1 MLGRG
6 PRGTVYVARQTGLG
20 RRVALKVYRARVD
33 QIGAAW
39 PEHAGVARLH
49 AAGAAG
55 SGGFTASQLAAGG
68 SLAARLAAGDLA
80 REHALG
86 LCDQVAETL
95 DAVAVAHG
103 ALSPGNVLIDAE
115 GRALLCDFGMP
126 GVQASPA
133 ADQRALAELR
143 ARCRQ
148 LPASPARRRRGP
160 VALSLATLVTAAA
173 IVVAAGAL
181 GDDDDSGAGEVSAP
195 LPGAALLGSRLD
207 DVKPATLGCDGAAP
221 SGSAPLCT
229 LVQLR
234 RDGRPL
240 RFAADGVVRRW
251 TVRGA
256 SGDMALHIARPSAR
270 GRYVLAARSQ
280 TERAAGP
287 AARSFGTDI
296 AVRRGDLVGIEL
308 GPHAGVGVTRDARG
322 ATALRFVGALHFA
335 PPRQPAPPTATDLD
349 GALELRVEYVAGAR
363 PRPVPT
369 LTGDAARRAPAGR
382 RISTGEIALR
392 DGRVRTLNLVALP
405 GRVVLD
411 LLRGRTRL
419 QRLDVV
425 GADPRGRLTSFERF
439 SRLAIGPIVMW
450 RNPSGRE
457 IVHDYRVSGDG
468 LEPID

>member
-1 MLGRG
+1 
-6 PRGTVYVARQTGLG
+6 VYVARQTGLG
-20 RRVALKVYRARVD
+20 RRVALKVYPARVD
-33 QIGAAW
+33 GIGAAW

-55 SGGFTASQLAAGG
+55 GGGFTASQLAAGG
-68 SLAARLAAGDLA
+68 SLATRLAAGDLA
-80 REHALG
+80 REHALA

-95 DAVAVAHG
+95 DAIAVAHG
-103 ALSPGNVLIDAE
+103 ALSAGNVLIDAE

-126 GVQASPA
+126 GVDASPA
-133 ADQRALAELR
+133 ADQQALDELR
-143 ARCRQ
+143 TRCRQ
-148 LPASPARRRRGP
+148 LPAHPARRRRRQI
-160 VALSLATLVTAAA
+160 ALSLATLATAAA
-173 IVVAAGAL
+173 IVVAGAL
-181 GDDDDSGAGEVSAP
+181 GDDDDSASDGVTAP

-207 DVKPATLGCDGAAP
+207 GPQPLTLGCDGAAP

-234 RDGRPL
+234 RDGRPV

-280 TERAAGP
+280 TERVTGP
-287 AARSFGTDI
+287 TAQSFATDI
-296 AVRRGDLVGIEL
+296 AVRRGDLAGIEL
-308 GPHAGVGVTRDARG
+308 GPGAGVGVTRDARG
-322 ATALRFVGALHFA
+322 AAALRFLGALHFA
-335 PPRQPAPPTATDLD
+335 PPRQPAPPTATGLD
-349 GALELRVEYVAGAR
+349 GALELRVEYLPGTR

-369 LTGDAARRAPAGR
+369 LTGGAARDAPTGR
-382 RISTGEIALR
+382 LISTGEIELR
-392 DGRVRTLNLVALP
+392 DGRVRTLDLVALP
-405 GRVVLD
+405 GSVVLD

-419 QRLDVV
+419 QRIEVA
-425 GADPRGRLTSFERF
+425 GADPRGRLISFERF

-450 RNPSGRE
+450 RNPGGRE
-457 IVHDYRVSGDG
+457 IVHDYRATGDG